1 MTPPQTG
8 SSMQKPKIG
17 KNFLYIA
24 IALGM
29 AVLAA
34 FIAVNYVQTTVAERT
49 QDNRPMVEV
58 AVPLGDMP
66 QGAILQPGDLAL
78 RRVPAEFAPAD
89 AVTPENHG
97 QYEGRMLRSPIRG
110 GAPLSASALVPL
122 YDQFSR
128 LIPRGKVA
136 YTLSVDENNSISGMI
151 APGDLIDILFLKDKA
166 EGTPGA
172 GAGALA
178 LPLMQQVRVLATGTR
193 IGERVAPDG
202 RPMDE
207 TQGFSSVTLELD
219 HGQAKSLAVASE
231 AGDLRVLLRELED
244 TSPGPADGLSERE
257 LMRSLGV
264 GKGATGSGGG
274 RGVEFIIGGRG

>member
-1 MTPPQTG
+1 
-8 SSMQKPKIG
+8 MQKPKIS

-29 AVLAA
+29 ALLAA
-34 FIAVNYVQTTVAERT
+34 FVAVNYVQDTVAERT

-58 AVPLGDMP
+58 AVPLADMP

-78 RRVPAEFAPAD
+78 RTVPAEFAPAD
-89 AVTPENHG
+89 VVTPENHG

-128 LIPRGKVA
+128 LIPKGKVA
-136 YTLSVDENNSISGMI
+136 YTLSVDENNSISGMV
-151 APGDLIDILFLKDKA
+151 APGDLIDILFLKEKD
-166 EGTPGA
+166 EA
-172 GAGALA
+172 GSAASAAAGALA

-193 IGERVAPDG
+193 IGERVSPDG
-202 RPMDE
+202 RPVED

-219 HGQAKSLAVASE
+219 HQQAKSLAVASE
-231 AGDLRVLLRELED
+231 VGSLRVLLRELQD

-257 LMRSLGV
+257 LLRSLGV
-264 GKGATGSGGG
+264 GSGAGGTSGRSGGE